1 VRGVSPFWIWMQ
13 ALIVVCVIASVII
26 ATVKLT

>member
-1 VRGVSPFWIWMQ
+1 VSPFWIWMQ

-26 ATVKLT
+26 ATLKLT